1 MVPDS
6 VAALAAS
13 LACPGSSWRSWAGAW
28 RRPRIDSLDPVR
40 DGSRIAVL
48 GNCQADGVAQSLRL
62 LLPSAQ
68 VHLVP
73 FDGLGRRYGSLERLK
88 ADLAPFDHVF
98 TQFFPEGFV
107 EGGNVHALGDN
118 DPRLRLYPTI
128 LFPGYQPDM
137 VLVGDVGALSASRL
151 IASPTGPYHSAI
163 VLCAYLEG
171 LGLEETVKLFRE
183 SVYTRLGFYE
193 AWNVAAAELLGSARD
208 IMFPLEAELARW
220 SRRGCFMHVLNHP
233 KLFVLADIARRLA
246 TEAGLEPLPA
256 QVEDYLPDDL
266 AADVVWPLY
275 PDLAVHYG
283 LTGTMLFKDRAR
295 RGDPKLYDLRAFI
308 AASFAIYRRHAPEA
322 LGCIRVAG
330 WRANPAVR
338 ALFRA

>member
-1 MVPDS
+1 MISDAF
-6 VAALAAS
+6 AAMAAS
-13 LACPGSSWRSWAGAW
+13 LARPRSSWRSWAGEW
-28 RRPRIDSLDPVR
+28 RTPRITASDPVR
-40 DGSRIAVL
+40 RGPRIAVL
-48 GNCQADGVAQSLRL
+48 GNCQAAGIAQSLRL

-68 VHLVP
+68 VQLVP
-73 FDGLGRRYGSLERLK
+73 FDGLKRRYGSLERLK
-88 ADLAPFDHVF
+88 ASLAPFDHVF

-107 EGGNVHALGDN
+107 TGGNVHALGEG
-118 DPRLRLYPTI
+118 DPRLRLYPTV
-128 LFPGYQPDM
+128 LFPGYQPDL

-171 LGLEETVKLFRE
+171 LGPEATAELFRE
-183 SVYTRLGFYE
+183 SIYTRLGFYE

-246 TEAGLEPLPA
+246 TEAGLAPLVA
-256 QVEDYLPDDL
+256 RVEDYLPDEL
-266 AADVVWPLY
+266 AGDVVWPLY
-275 PDLAVHYG
+275 PDLAAHYG
-283 LTGTMLFKDRAR
+283 LVGTMLFKDRAR
-295 RGDPKLYDLRAFI
+295 QGDPKLYDLPAFI
-308 AASFAIYRRHAPEA
+308 TASFAIYQRHTPEA
-322 LGCIRVAG
+322 LGCLRVEG

-338 ALFRA
+338 SLFRS

>member
-1 MVPDS
+1 
-6 VAALAAS
+6 
-13 LACPGSSWRSWAGAW
+13 
-28 RRPRIDSLDPVR
+28 
-40 DGSRIAVL
+40 
-48 GNCQADGVAQSLRL
+48 
-62 LLPSAQ
+62 
-68 VHLVP
+68 
-73 FDGLGRRYGSLERLK
+73 
-88 ADLAPFDHVF
+88 
-98 TQFFPEGFV
+98 
-107 EGGNVHALGDN
+107 
-118 DPRLRLYPTI
+118 
-128 LFPGYQPDM
+128 M

-171 LGLEETVKLFRE
+171 LGPRETAELFRD
-183 SVYTRLGFYE
+183 SIYTQLGFYE
-193 AWNVAAAELLGSARD
+193 AWNVAAAELLGTARD

-246 TEAGLEPLPA
+246 VEAGLHPPVSS
-256 QVEDYLPDDL
+256 VEDYLPDDL

-275 PDLAVHYG
+275 PDLAAHYG

-295 RGDPKLYDLRAFI
+295 RGDPKLYDLPAFI

-322 LGCIRVAG
+322 LGCIRVEG

-338 ALFRA
+338 CIVQGLSALLPQHVARRTGDSDRRRVHASSSWPDPPHPGSERAWPGKHCPARRGDRCSRRSTNR